1 MTTAL
6 VPSRYRSGLGDVVAD
21 LEALAS
27 LASAAGSSG
36 GISAWM
42 QAQLTAFN
50 ALPNVVASLQ
60 GIITTLSG
68 ALTSGGVVAA
78 NVPGL
83 TAAQADLT
91 NITAAYP
98 TVQSQLGIVGVTL
111 YPALAAGTF
120 GLSTITALSSQG
132 ADVVSMFNGMQQLF
146 AYQEDAIGQLQGVA
160 ANPALPVAV
169 QQQVAAALAN
179 LATLQVAPGGGIGT
193 ILVYG
198 VGAFVAYKLLR
209 MIF

>member
-1 MTTAL
+1 
-6 VPSRYRSGLGDVVAD
+6 
-21 LEALAS
+21 
-27 LASAAGSSG
+27 
-36 GISAWM
+36 M

-50 ALPNVVASLQ
+50 ALPNVVARILQ

-146 AYQEDAIGQLQGVA
+146 AYQEDAIAQLQGVA

-169 QQQVAAALAN
+169 QQQVTAALAN
-179 LATLQVAPGGGIGT
+179 LATLQAAPGGGIGT
-193 ILVYG
+193 VLVYG